1 MLVVPSRSYT
11 QFAGLTEI
19 LNAEHIKQHLEDK
32 IDASTMSERKRRFH
46 YFSMN
51 DLNKDNRIDGT
62 EILKAVKEGWKFLRD
77 RVLTALLYFIPIE
90 EQLSRLTAV
99 TVRKWQLFLSSGLMN
114 PYSVTGGAVQSDE
127 TYATTVDEAL
137 REMDVNGDGYIDFS
151 EYMGKQKN

>member
-62 EILKAVKEGWKFLRD
+62 EILKAVSHLHAG
-77 RVLTALLYFIPIE
+77 
-90 EQLSRLTAV
+90 AV
-99 TVRKWQLFLSSGLMN
+99 
-114 PYSVTGGAVQSDE
+114 VTGGAVQSDE